1 MAWYIEFM
9 NEKEIMNETDINQ
22 LRRHSLHSL
31 KHNQNLEKALRQSN
45 KQNRQLENF
54 LHKVQQRL
62 LQLEAR
68 LQELQKED
76 EAVNSKENDEQL
88 EILKKMTFGKSSEK
102 RPLQTENARPRL
114 TEKVLLHAQKLF
126 PAPKE
131 KKGCKIEKIPHEHT
145 LTVEELADIAES
157 YGYPRDSE
165 WEEMRI
171 TDTSQEYDIQE
182 VKYVRQVHKI
192 RKYRLKLS
200 KGSGREII
208 VTANVP
214 PKLQKGCSYSIGIA
228 VQAVCQKFLYHMP
241 LERQRRMME
250 EQGLDVRVRTL
261 YNLQAIAAQRL
272 VSVAKQIRHDVLSQK
287 NLAVHMDETPWPIF
301 DKNQKKGYMWVM
313 SNQGG
318 SVYHFAPTRS
328 GVTAKELLGSY
339 EGPLVVDG
347 YAGYN
352 QLQKDA
358 AIVLAHCWAHA
369 RRKFIQIEE
378 VYPEACKEILDLMGQ
393 LFAIEEQAENY
404 ERLKILRATKS
415 AEVLKKLKMALCRW
429 RSTARPESALYKAIN
444 YVHKHWGGLS
454 VFSDDVRVPL
464 TNNDAERTIR
474 QSVMGRKNFYGS
486 KTHKGAHTASVAYTI
501 IESCKKV
508 ELKPE
513 NYLTYALTEK
523 AKNNTPLTP
532 LKYAQK
538 IRQNKS

>member
-1 MAWYIEFM
+1 MAWYIKFM
-9 NEKEIMNETDINQ
+9 SPKEIMNESNIDV
-22 LRRHSLHSL
+22 LRRQCLRYAEDNQVL
-31 KHNQNLEKALRQSN
+31 KDYIVKLNAKIHRMENLLN
-45 KQNRQLENF
+45 KM
-54 LHKVQQRL
+54 KQRL
-62 LQLEAR
+62 LQSDDCSE
-68 LQELQKED
+68 ELKKED
-76 EAVNSKENDEQL
+76 ESVNSQENDEQL
-88 EILKKMTFGKSSEK
+88 KILQKMTFGKSSEK
-102 RPLQTENARPRL
+102 RPLQTSSSRPRL
-114 TEKVLLHAQKLF
+114 TEKVLLHAQKVC

-131 KKGCKIEKIPHEHT
+131 KKGCKIEKIPHVHT
-145 LTVEELADIAES
+145 LTAKELADIAES

-171 TDTSQEYDIQE
+171 TDTSQEYDIQGAQ
-182 VKYVRQVHKI
+182 YVRQVHRI

-200 KGSGREII
+200 KNSGQEII

-241 LERQRRMME
+241 LERQRRKME
-250 EQGLDVRVRTL
+250 EQGLDVPVRTL

-272 VSVAKQIRHDVLSQK
+272 ESVAKRVRHDVFSQK

-301 DKNQKKGYMWVM
+301 DKKQKNGYMWVM

-328 GVTAKELLGSY
+328 GDVAKELLGSY
-339 EGPLVVDG
+339 NGPLVVDG

-352 QLQKDA
+352 KLTKNA
-358 AIVLAHCWAHA
+358 NIVLAHCWAHA

-378 VYPEACKEILDLMGQ
+378 TYPEACKEVLDLMGQ
-393 LFAIEEQAENY
+393 LFAIEEQAEDF
-404 ERLKILRATKS
+404 EHLKRLRTTKS
-415 AEVLKKLKMALCRW
+415 AKVLKELAEALGRW
-429 RSTARPESALYKAIN
+429 KVAARPESALYKAIN
-444 YVHKHWGGLS
+444 YVHKHWDGLC
-454 VFSDDVRVPL
+454 VFADDVRVPL

-486 KTHKGAHTASVAYTI
+486 KTHAGAHTASVLYTL

-523 AKNNTPLTP
+523 ANNNTLLTP
-532 LKYAQK
+532 LQYAQK
-538 IRQNKS
+538 IRPNKS